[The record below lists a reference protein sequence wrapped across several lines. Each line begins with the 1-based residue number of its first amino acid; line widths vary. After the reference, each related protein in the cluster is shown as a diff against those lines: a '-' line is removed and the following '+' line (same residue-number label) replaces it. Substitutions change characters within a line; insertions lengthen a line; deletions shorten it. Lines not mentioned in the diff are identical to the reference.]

1 MKSSNIITRKIKYS
15 VNSNEDS
22 ETILSYIKSYNN
34 VLRFTFNRL
43 QEQPNLST
51 KEVSALQKTMNNVL
65 VDVFLCG
72 SAIYDAKAIV
82 EKVGTNKV
90 IFGGKSLML
99 KRCQKKIT
107 NEEWKEQRLLPLC
120 SIGQANNK
128 GNRKFQ
134 ILSSNQVLFKPN
146 KDVHITLNL
155 PKQSKRATKELET
168 LIQLQELKAI
178 PITYKLDKEYIYIIY
193 DYNVMK
199 DNFKSTKKLQDR
211 VMAVDLNPNYIG
223 WSVLDWKD
231 EDTYRI
237 VDKGVISFK
246 ELNDREVKLKVASSD
261 KRRKY
266 LVNKR
271 NYEIKQTARKLA
283 ELANHYQCSLFS
295 IENLNIK
302 SSDKG
307 RGKFYNRL
315 CNNLWNKHDFVHI
328 AKKYCQLYEINLI
341 KVDPAYSSFIGNM
354 VYREENLPDMILSSI
369 EIGRRGYEFYHQYIA
384 KDKQIKKNIIFPEL
398 ERVKN
403 RVIQSLEE
411 LNYNV
416 PFGTLCELYYTVK
429 KNSGQ
434 RYRVPLDKV
443 ESSSKYYRNKQ
454 TCLYTFM

>member
-1 MKSSNIITRKIKYS
+1 MKSNNIITRKIKYR
-15 VNSNEDS
+15 VNSNEDGD
-22 ETILSYIKSYNN
+22 TIISYIKSYNN

-51 KEVSALQKTMNNVL
+51 KEISALQKTMNNVL

-72 SAIYDAKAIV
+72 SAIYNAKAII
-82 EKVGTNKV
+82 ETVGTNKV

-107 NEEWKEQRLLPLC
+107 KEEWKEQRHLPLC

-155 PKQSKRATKELET
+155 PKQSKRTTKELEI
-168 LIQLQELKAI
+168 LMQLQELKAI
-178 PITYKLDKEYIYIIY
+178 PITYKLDKEYIYIMY

-199 DNFKSTKKLQDR
+199 DNFKSAKKVQDR

-237 VDKGVISFK
+237 VDKGVISLK
-246 ELNDREVKLKVASSD
+246 ELNDKEVKLKFAPSD
-261 KRRKY
+261 KGRKY

-271 NYEIKQTARKLA
+271 KYEVKQTARKLT

-315 CNNLWNKHDFVHI
+315 CNNLWNKYDFIHI

-369 EIGRRGYEFYHQYIA
+369 EISRRGYEFYHQYIA
-384 KDKQIKKNIIFPEL
+384 KDKQLKKNIISPEL
-398 ERVKN
+398 GRVKDS
-403 RVIQSLEE
+403 IFQSLEE
-411 LNYNV
+411 LGYTV
-416 PFGTLCELYYTVK
+416 SFETLRELYYTLK
-429 KNSGQ
+429 KNFGQ
-434 RYRVPLDKV
+434 RYRVPLGKI
-443 ESSSKYYRNKQ
+443 ESSSKYYKNKQ

>member
-15 VNSNEDS
+15 VNSNEDID
-22 ETILSYIKSYNN
+22 TILTYIRGYNN
-34 VLRFTFNRL
+34 VLRFTFNRV
-43 QEQPNLST
+43 QEHPNLST
-51 KEVSALQKTMNNVL
+51 KEISALQKTLSNVHI
-65 VDVFLCG
+65 DVFLCG
-72 SAIYDAKAIV
+72 SAVYDAKAIM
-82 EKVGTNKV
+82 EKVGANKV
-90 IFGGKSLML
+90 VFGGKSLML
-99 KRCQKKIT
+99 KKCQKKIT
-107 NEEWKEQRLLPLC
+107 NEEWKEQRLLPLY

-134 ILSSNQVLFKPN
+134 ILSSTQVLFKPS

-155 PKQSKRATKELET
+155 SKQSKRTTKELET

-178 PITYKLDKEYIYIIY
+178 PITYKLDKEYIYIMY

-223 WSVLDWKD
+223 WSILDWKG
-231 EDTYRI
+231 EDTYKI
-237 VDKGVISFK
+237 IDKGVISFK
-246 ELNDREVKLKVASSD
+246 ELNDREVELKFPSGD

-271 NYEIKQTARKLA
+271 NYEIKQTARNLT

-302 SSDKG
+302 SSNKG
-307 RGKFYNRL
+307 RGKNYNRL
-315 CNNLWNKHDFVHI
+315 CNNLWNKHDFIHI
-328 AKKYCQLYEINLI
+328 AKKYCQLYDINLI
-341 KVDPAYSSFIGNM
+341 EVEPAYSSFIGNM
-354 VYREENLPDMILSSI
+354 VYRGENLPDMVLSSI
-369 EIGRRGYEFYHQYIA
+369 EISRRGYEFYHQYIT

-398 ERVKN
+398 KRVKD

-411 LNYNV
+411 LGYTV
-416 PFGTLCELYYTVK
+416 SFETLRELYYIIK
-429 KNSGQ
+429 KNFGQ
-434 RYRVPLDKV
+434 RYRVPLGKI
-443 ESSSKYYRNKQ
+443 ESSSKYYKNKQ

>member
-1 MKSSNIITRKIKYS
+1 MKNSNIITRKIKYNITS
-15 VNSNEDS
+15 DEDK

-51 KEVSALQKTMNNVL
+51 REISTLQKTMNNVL
-65 VDVFLCG
+65 IDVFLCG
-72 SAIYDAKAIV
+72 SAIYNAKDIIK
-82 EKVGTNKV
+82 KVGSNKV

-99 KRCQKKIT
+99 KRCKNKIT
-107 NEEWKEQRLLPLC
+107 KEEWKEQRLLPLC

-134 ILSSNQVLFKPN
+134 ILSSTQVLFKPSR
-146 KDVHITLNL
+146 DVHIILDL
-155 PKQSKRATKELET
+155 PKQSKRTTKELET

-178 PITYKLDKEYIYIIY
+178 PITYKLDKEYIYIMY

-199 DNFKSTKKLQDR
+199 DNFKSTKKVQDR

-246 ELNDREVKLKVASSD
+246 GLNDKEIKLKVAPSD
-261 KRRKY
+261 KGRKY

-271 NYEIKQTARKLA
+271 NYEVKQTARKLV

-315 CNNLWNKHDFVHI
+315 CNNLWNKQDFVHI
-328 AKKYCQLYEINLI
+328 TKKYCQLYKIKLI
-341 KVDPAYSSFIGNM
+341 GVDSAYSSFVGNM
-354 VYREENLPDMILSSI
+354 VYRSETLPDMVLSSI
-369 EIGRRGYEFYHQYIA
+369 EVGRRGYEFYHQYIV
-384 KDKQIKKNIIFPEL
+384 KDKQVKKNIIFPEL
-398 ERVKN
+398 ERVKSK
-403 RVIQSLEE
+403 VVQSLEE
-411 LNYNV
+411 LNCNV
-416 PFGTLCELYYTVK
+416 PFGTLCELYYTIK
-429 KNSGQ
+429 KNFGQ
-434 RYRVPLDKV
+434 RYRVSLDKI
-443 ESSSKYYRNKQ
+443 ESFSKYYKNKQ
-454 TCLYTFM
+454 ICLYTFV

>member
-1 MKSSNIITRKIKYS
+1 
-15 VNSNEDS
+15 
-22 ETILSYIKSYNN
+22 
-34 VLRFTFNRL
+34 
-43 QEQPNLST
+43 
-51 KEVSALQKTMNNVL
+51 
-65 VDVFLCG
+65 
-72 SAIYDAKAIV
+72 
-82 EKVGTNKV
+82 
-90 IFGGKSLML
+90 
-99 KRCQKKIT
+99 
-107 NEEWKEQRLLPLC
+107 
-120 SIGQANNK
+120 
-128 GNRKFQ
+128 
-134 ILSSNQVLFKPN
+134 
-146 KDVHITLNL
+146 
-155 PKQSKRATKELET
+155 
-168 LIQLQELKAI
+168 
-178 PITYKLDKEYIYIIY
+178 
-193 DYNVMK
+193 
-199 DNFKSTKKLQDR
+199 
-211 VMAVDLNPNYIG
+211 MAVDLNPNYIG

-237 VDKGVISFK
+237 VNKGVISFK